1 MLRPPGRKSCTG
13 TIKYFYNDTATLLQM
28 WYLQLPRAS
37 VRGHSHLEGGFTKET
52 SSFGGRGGEGGLEK
66 TEKLLIDF
74 CLFLEFT
81 GLKLDCEN
89 F

>member
-1 MLRPPGRKSCTG
+1 MADKKNCHPPQIYSEKSYKIGFTSSIALNIIKLG
-13 TIKYFYNDTATLLQM
+13 TILVL
-28 WYLQLPRAS
+28 
-37 VRGHSHLEGGFTKET
+37 RGHSHLEGGFTKET
-52 SSFGGRGGEGGLEK
+52 SSFGGRGGSEK
-66 TEKLLIDF
+66 NEKLLIDF